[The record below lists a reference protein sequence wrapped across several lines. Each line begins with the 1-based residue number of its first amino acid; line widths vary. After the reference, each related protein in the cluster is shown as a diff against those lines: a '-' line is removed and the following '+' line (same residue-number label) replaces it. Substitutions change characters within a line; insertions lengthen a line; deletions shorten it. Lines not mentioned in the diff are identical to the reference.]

1 MSLFCGASSTVAT
14 LPFRAVRP
22 PLSLQT
28 GAQRVTLGGG
38 SRQFS
43 RASSLISLSRGS
55 KLSAITA
62 QENLVSVLES
72 QIESAVVN
80 EETPDDGEEEDKLPE
95 GFPFRIIDTPGE
107 RVFFLTRKFE
117 NETILVEI
125 DPSAPFDEAKKEEPN
140 DPQAEVLIGISM
152 VINVSKHD
160 YAPCLEFLANAYIDE
175 IVINAIY
182 VRQPQELSYPFLAK
196 KIKKLWYPYEG
207 PDFVDLDENLQKA
220 FHRFLEIR
228 GIKPNITEF
237 VTDYLANKDRRERL
251 QLLKNVKTFVDM

>member
-38 SRQFS
+38 SPQFS

-125 DPSAPFDEAKKEEPN
+125 DPSAPFDEGKKEEPN

-175 IVINAIY
+175 IVIHAIY
-182 VRQPQELSYPFLAK
+182 VRQPQELS
-196 KIKKLWYPYEG
+196 
-207 PDFVDLDENLQKA
+207 DLDENLQKA

-237 VTDYLANKDRRERL
+237 VTDYLANKDRREQL
-251 QLLKNVKTFVDM
+251 QLLKDVKTFVDM

>member
-43 RASSLISLSRGS
+43 RAISLSTGS

-80 EETPDDGEEEDKLPE
+80 EETPDDGDKLPE

-125 DPSAPFDEAKKEEPN
+125 DPTAPLDEGKKEEPN

-175 IVINAIY
+175 IVIDAIY
-182 VRQPQELSYPFLAK
+182 VKQPQELSYPFLAK

-220 FHRFLEIR
+220 FHRFLDIR

-237 VTDYLANKDRRERL
+237 VADYLANKDSRERL
-251 QLLKNVKTFVDM
+251 QLLKDVKTFVDM

>member
-55 KLSAITA
+55 KLIAITA

-80 EETPDDGEEEDKLPE
+80 EETPDDGEEEDK
-95 GFPFRIIDTPGE
+95 
-107 RVFFLTRKFE
+107 
-117 NETILVEI
+117 
-125 DPSAPFDEAKKEEPN
+125 
-140 DPQAEVLIGISM
+140 
-152 VINVSKHD
+152 VSSI
-160 YAPCLEFLANAYIDE
+160 YITS
-175 IVINAIY
+175 
-182 VRQPQELSYPFLAK
+182 LSC
-196 KIKKLWYPYEG
+196 
-207 PDFVDLDENLQKA
+207 V
-220 FHRFLEIR
+220 
-228 GIKPNITEF
+228 
-237 VTDYLANKDRRERL
+237 
-251 QLLKNVKTFVDM
+251 